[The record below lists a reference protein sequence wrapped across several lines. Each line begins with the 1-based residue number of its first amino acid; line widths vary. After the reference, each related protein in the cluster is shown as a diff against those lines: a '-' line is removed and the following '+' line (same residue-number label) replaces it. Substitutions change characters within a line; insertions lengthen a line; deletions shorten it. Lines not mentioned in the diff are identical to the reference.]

1 MPITTLAFDADDTLW
16 HNESIFALSQQRFA
30 ELLTDYADAETLGA
44 RLLET
49 ERANLGVFGYGVK
62 GFTLSLI
69 ETAITV
75 TRGCVPADTIRA
87 LIDLAKMML
96 THPVEPLPDVA
107 ETLDALKDRYRLIVI
122 TKGDLFDQE
131 AKIARSGLGDL
142 FDAVEIVSEKDE
154 AVYRRIL
161 ARHGDGPER
170 AVMIGNSLRSDI
182 LPMLAAG
189 GHAVH
194 IPYHLTWAH
203 EAAEP
208 PTGHPRFAQLA
219 RMAELPGWLR
229 AVHGGVAAT

>member
-30 ELLTDYADAETLGA
+30 ELLSDYADAETLAG
-44 RLLET
+44 RLLAT
-49 ERANLGVFGYGVK
+49 ERANLGLFGYGVK

-69 ETAITV
+69 ETAIQV
-75 TRGCVPADTIRA
+75 TDGRVPAATIQA
-87 LIDLAKMML
+87 LIDLARMML
-96 THPVEPLPDVA
+96 SHPVEPLPDVA

-131 AKIARSGLGDL
+131 AKVARSGLGEM

-170 AVMIGNSLRSDI
+170 VVMIGNSLRSDI

-203 EAAEP
+203 EAAEAP
-208 PTGHPRFAQLA
+208 VGHPRFAQLA

-229 AVHGGVAAT
+229 AVHGGVAAN

>member
-30 ELLTDYADAETLGA
+30 ELLSDYADAETLAG
-44 RLLET
+44 RLLAT
-49 ERANLGVFGYGVK
+49 ERANLGLFGYGVK

-69 ETAITV
+69 ETAIQV
-75 TRGCVPADTIRA
+75 TDGRVPAATIQA
-87 LIDLAKMML
+87 LIDLARMML
-96 THPVEPLPDVA
+96 SHPVEPLPDVA

-131 AKIARSGLGDL
+131 AKVARSGLGEM

-203 EAAEP
+203 EAAEVP
-208 PTGHPRFAQLA
+208 VGHPRFAQLS

-229 AVHGGVAAT
+229 AVHGGVAAS

>member
-30 ELLTDYADAETLGA
+30 ELLSDYADAETLGA

-49 ERANLGVFGYGVK
+49 ERGNLGVFGYGVK

-69 ETAITV
+69 ETAIAV
-75 TRGCVPADTIRA
+75 TEGRVPADIIRA

-107 ETLDALKDRYRLIVI
+107 ETLDALKGRYRLIVI

-161 ARHGDGPER
+161 ARHGDGPDK